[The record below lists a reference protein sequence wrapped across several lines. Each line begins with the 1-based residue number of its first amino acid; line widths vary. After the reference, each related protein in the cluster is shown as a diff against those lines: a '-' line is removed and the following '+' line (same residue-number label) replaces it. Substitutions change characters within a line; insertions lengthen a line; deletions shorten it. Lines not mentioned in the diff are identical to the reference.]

1 MAITDPIGGLYVCQ
15 QVNRIP
21 NASAVHTVV
30 KNEHGWLL
38 TVVKNEHGWLLGGSI
53 LCLFKEPIL
62 IIDQWNKQLSYK
74 QKMNFYIALY
84 KDNIIAI
91 PVKWIKD
98 KEPIYTR
105 VENGQL

>member
-21 NASAVHTVV
+21 NASAVHIVV
-30 KNEHGWLL
+30 KND
-38 TVVKNEHGWLLGGSI
+38 HGWLLGGSI

-62 IIDQWNKQLSYK
+62 IVDHWTKQLSYK
-74 QKMNFYIALY
+74 QTMNLY
-84 KDNIIAI
+84 KDNTIAI

>member
-21 NASAVHTVV
+21 NASAVHIVV
-30 KNEHGWLL
+30 KND
-38 TVVKNEHGWLLGGSI
+38 HGWLLGGSI

-62 IIDQWNKQLSYK
+62 IIDLWTSRLSYK

>member
-21 NASAVHTVV
+21 NASAVHIVV
-30 KNEHGWLL
+30 KND
-38 TVVKNEHGWLLGGSI
+38 HGWLLGGSI

-84 KDNIIAI
+84 KDNTIAI

>member
-21 NASAVHTVV
+21 NASAVHIVV
-30 KNEHGWLL
+30 KND
-38 TVVKNEHGWLLGGSI
+38 HGWLLGGSI

-84 KDNIIAI
+84 KDNTIAI

-98 KEPIYTR
+98 KEPIYNR

>member
-30 KNEHGWLL
+30 KYD
-38 TVVKNEHGWLLGGSI
+38 HGWLLGGSI

-84 KDNIIAI
+84 KDITIAI

-98 KEPIYTR
+98 KEPIYNR

>member
-21 NASAVHTVV
+21 NASAVHIVV
-30 KNEHGWLL
+30 KND
-38 TVVKNEHGWLLGGSI
+38 HGWLLGGSI
-53 LCLFKEPIL
+53 LCLFKEPII
-62 IIDQWNKQLSYK
+62 IIDQWNKQLYYK

-84 KDNIIAI
+84 KDNTIAI

>member
-30 KNEHGWLL
+30 KNEH
-38 TVVKNEHGWLLGGSI
+38 EWLLGGSI

-84 KDNIIAI
+84 KDNTIAI

>member
-1 MAITDPIGGLYVCQ
+1 MAITDPIGGLYVCH

-30 KNEHGWLL
+30 KDENGEWLFS
-38 TVVKNEHGWLLGGSI
+38 GSI

-62 IIDQWNKQLSYK
+62 VIDHWVKQITNK

-84 KDNIIAI
+84 KDNTIAI
-91 PVKWIKD
+91 PVKWISS
-98 KEPIYTR
+98 KEPVYSR
-105 VENGQL
+105 AEDGQL

>member
-1 MAITDPIGGLYVCQ
+1 MAINDPIGGLYVCQ

-21 NASAVHTVV
+21 NASAVHIVV
-30 KNEHGWLL
+30 KND
-38 TVVKNEHGWLLGGSI
+38 HGWLLGGSI

-84 KDNIIAI
+84 KDNTIAI

>member
-21 NASAVHTVV
+21 NASAVHIVV
-30 KNEHGWLL
+30 KNDR
-38 TVVKNEHGWLLGGSI
+38 GWLLGGSI

-62 IIDQWNKQLSYK
+62 IIDQWNKQISYK

-84 KDNIIAI
+84 KDNTIAI